1 MKRSK
6 MLAWMLLVVLL
17 AGCMVFPAG
26 AEEEGLHIFFIISA
40 DDDSAWVRTNKGPRC
55 FSSDGTVL
63 TEVRYTDA
71 YNFAVGP
78 EGHIYY
84 GVDGDIIEADENG
97 AEIERWETGVEGLA
111 QIRVSEKYILF
122 TGANSIGAVREYGV
136 INKDTREIKGGIAD
150 GKLVDIDFYDDESF
164 LLLQAGPGRLF
175 RQKCST
181 LEEIEQCSPGRY
193 DGIALCGEGEPQYL
207 YVDNYID
214 RLQDFES
221 EPEEYLT
228 LSASKSISDIYMTDN
243 TIWCVD
249 SWELKHYVRSD
260 LEAKAARKPEK
271 TLYIVGGN
279 RDDDRMARAIEL
291 FEEEHPEYAVEF
303 KTQGVDEGAKTAMM
317 ANSPGYDVIIT
328 DSLSSASLKN
338 SGFLADL
345 SENEVILQN
354 LESYIDMPF
363 LWEEDGRLLGMP
375 TEVYPYCLML
385 KQAQLDQIEGGIA
398 QDWTWEDFAA
408 LADDAEEMGLC
419 LVQDSKFWKV
429 LLEQYTCVYCDFI
442 TGEADYSND
451 TFRRLVTIWK
461 ELSDNGSICYDRKQ
475 QALLRYNMAA
485 GMQRFN
491 AAQYVFLG
499 MPMLDG
505 ESAIPVHMTAL
516 YVNRYSENAEAAIR
530 FLEIYSSVEVQSE
543 SHMASFGLLLQD
555 SKMYSGYSKFPEL
568 YPTEEEMQITR
579 WLLSQGKLVERDFN
593 YDRRTEELVI
603 DLLNDKLTVDE
614 FVAEMQENADL
625 MIGE

>member
-1 MKRSK
+1 MR
-6 MLAWMLLVVLL
+6 
-17 AGCMVFPAG
+17 
-26 AEEEGLHIFFIISA
+26 
-40 DDDSAWVRTNKGPRC
+40 

-63 TEVRYTDA
+63 SKVIYTDA

-78 EGHIYY
+78 EGYIYY
-84 GVDGDIIEADENG
+84 SVGGDIIEADKNG
-97 AEIERWETGVEGLA
+97 AEVDRWATGVENLA
-111 QIRVSEKYILF
+111 QIRVNEKYILF

-136 INKDTREIKGGIAD
+136 IDKDTREMKCGVAN

-175 RQKCST
+175 RQKYNT

-193 DGIALCGEGEPQYL
+193 DGIALSKEGGPQYL
-207 YVDNYID
+207 YVENYID

-228 LSASKSISDIYMTDN
+228 LSASKSISDIYITDN
-243 TIWCVD
+243 TIWYVD
-249 SWELKHYVRSD
+249 SLELKHYVRGD
-260 LEAKAARKPEK
+260 LEAKDARKPEK

-279 RDDDRMARAIEL
+279 RDDHRMARAIEL
-291 FEEEHPEYAVEF
+291 FEEEYPEYAVEF
-303 KTQGVDEGAKTAMM
+303 KSQSVDQGVKTAMM
-317 ANSPGYDVIIT
+317 ANSPGCDVIIT

-363 LWEEDGRLLGMP
+363 LWEEDGRLFGVPIL
-375 TEVYPYCLML
+375 VIPYCLML
-385 KQAQLDQIEGGIA
+385 KQAQLDQIEGGIPK
-398 QDWTWEDFAA
+398 DWTWEDFAA
-408 LADDAEEMGLC
+408 LADDAEEMGLF
-419 LVQDSKFWKV
+419 LAQDSKFWTV
-429 LLEQYTCVYCDFI
+429 LLEQYTSVYCDFI

-461 ELSDNGSICYDRKQ
+461 ELSDNGSVSYDRKQ
-475 QALLRYNMAA
+475 QPLLHYRSANYI
-485 GMQRFN
+485 QRFD

-499 MPMLDG
+499 MPTLDG
-505 ESAIPVHMTAL
+505 ENAIPVDMTAL
-516 YVNRYSENAEAAIR
+516 YVNRYSENADAAIR
-530 FLEIYSSVEVQSE
+530 FLEIYSSVEVQRE
-543 SHMASFGLLLQD
+543 STMGAMGLLLRD
-555 SKMYSGYSKFPEL
+555 PKMYVEYSKWPEL
-568 YPTEEEMQITR
+568 YPTEEEMEIGN
-579 WLLSQGKLVERDFN
+579 WLFSQGKLVERDFN